1 MSQLSISGAV
11 SGVDTA
17 TIINSLVNVQRNQ
30 QRLLQTQQ
38 ATYQR
43 AADSFG
49 TLITSLGT
57 LGTQAAALA
66 TTSSWQG
73 ASATSTSTG
82 VSATATG
89 NLTSAITF
97 DVTSVAHAHTVI
109 STGTLSS
116 LGSAVASGP
125 LTVTK
130 GDGSTVTIDPGSGS
144 LSSVVAA
151 INASSSGLSAAA
163 VQTGPGAYRL
173 QVASTSTG
181 ATSSFTI
188 AGLDGVPGMNV
199 LSQGTDARLTIGTDP
214 ATAYTATSASNTF
227 SALVPGLSFT
237 VSKVESGVTVSS
249 ALDGSSV
256 AGDIQK
262 LVDSAN
268 ATLAAVTTATQ
279 WNAGARSGGPLVG
292 DSTARSLQQGILN
305 LVGGSGAPGVSLT
318 RDGKLAFDKAA
329 FTTAFQKNPTAVAA
343 KFGAGTAFSPPDGIT
358 ATATF
363 NGATAATRA
372 GTYDVTVTGNATREQ
387 WGLDATTLTEG
398 SKITLVRGPQSI
410 SYTMSATDTVD
421 DVINELNDRSAA
433 AGFGVSADGGGN
445 GLRVTADAAGSGSA
459 FTLALDDN
467 RQTQVQAGTDI
478 QGTIDG
484 QAATGVG
491 NVLSLNRS
499 ASRAVGLSLTVNAT
513 DADLAVAGGRIGA
526 ITYKP
531 GLAQKLAQFAQQQT
545 QSGTGL
551 LVSAQAG
558 RTSQVK
564 SLQDQI
570 DSWDARLTAY
580 RATLQTQ
587 FTAMETA
594 IASLKSQAASAGLTT
609 RSSSSSSSST
619 SSSG

>member
-17 TIINSLVNVQRNQ
+17 TIINSLVNVQQNQ
-30 QRLLQTQQ
+30 QRLLRTQQ
-38 ATYQR
+38 STYQR

-57 LGTQAAALA
+57 LGTEAAALA
-66 TTSSWQG
+66 TTSNWQG
-73 ASATSTSTG
+73 ATASSTSAG
-82 VSATATG
+82 VTATATG

-109 STGTLSS
+109 SSSSSSS

-130 GDGSTVTIDPGSGS
+130 GDGSTVTIDPGPGT
-144 LSSVVAA
+144 LGSVVAA
-151 INASSSGLSAAA
+151 INASNAGLSAAA

-173 QVASTSTG
+173 QIASTSTG
-181 ATSSFTI
+181 AASSFTI
-188 AGLDGVPGMNV
+188 DGLDGVSGLNV
-199 LSQGTDARLTIGTDP
+199 LSQGSDAQLTIGTDP
-214 ATAYTATSASNTF
+214 ATSYTASSASNTF
-227 SALVPGLSFT
+227 SSLVPGVSFT
-237 VSKVESGVTVSS
+237 VSRVESNVTVSS

-268 ATLAAVTTATQ
+268 ATLAAVSTATQ
-279 WNAGARSGGPLVG
+279 WNASARAGGPLVG
-292 DSTARSLQQGILN
+292 DSTARSLQQGILT

-318 RDGKLAFDKAA
+318 RDGKLAFDKTA
-329 FTTAFQKNPTAVAA
+329 FTKAYQKDPAAVAA
-343 KFGAGTAFSPPDGIT
+343 KYGAGTAFSAADGVSGT
-358 ATATF
+358 ATLNSSTSS
-363 NGATAATRA
+363 TRA
-372 GTYDVTVTGNATREQ
+372 GTYDVTVTRNAAREQ
-387 WGLDATTLTEG
+387 WALDPATLVEG
-398 SKITLVRGPQSI
+398 SKVTLTRGSQSI
-410 SYTMSATDTVD
+410 SYTMTATDTLD
-421 DVINELNDRSAA
+421 DLINELNDRSAA
-433 AGFGVSADGGGN
+433 AGFGV
-445 GLRVTADAAGSGSA
+445 TADAGGDGLQATADTAGSGSA
-459 FTLALDDN
+459 FTLSVDDAE
-467 RQTQVQAGTDI
+467 QTQVAAGADI
-478 QGTIDG
+478 EGTVDG
-484 QAATGVG
+484 QTAAGVG
-491 NVLSLNRS
+491 NVLSLNRGS
-499 ASRAVGLSLTVNAT
+499 SRAVGLSLTVNVS
-513 DADLAVAGGRIGA
+513 DADLAVADGSIGS

-570 DSWDARLTAY
+570 DSWDARLTSY

-594 IASLKSQAASAGLTT
+594 IAALRSQAASAGLTT
-609 RSSSSSSSST
+609 SSSSSSSSST
-619 SSSG
+619 SRSG